1 MLQSCPSL
9 SSRVETDLNPEYKS
23 TWSGG
28 CPDSVSLSSYLTAAI
43 MASEETENT
52 NPKVWEAAVMADHF
66 EKIQKLPDKL
76 DGVPNLRRVPGY
88 KVYCCG
94 QPTIAGFERCLEKVT
109 GTLYPRD
116 GKIIWLNMRQE
127 PIVYV
132 DGNPMCARPSN
143 KIGEYAELGNVT
155 AEDLEVDEK
164 EFLRV
169 VNSRIKNADGKL
181 DYVDVD
187 KKKHSVEAK
196 KVVTLSAVVEKL
208 KEKYPKLVHLRVP
221 ICNSASPLEQ
231 DYDTILSALVGSGVS
246 SPVIVNCQVIGQLN
260 TNPYQRSQW
269 LKYSGRSLPL
279 HHRLY
284 RRLYVQGV
292 STRCQFRGF
301 GGNCARGGCEPPQDG
316 QVQDGL

>member
-1 MLQSCPSL
+1 M
-9 SSRVETDLNPEYKS
+9 
-23 TWSGG
+23 
-28 CPDSVSLSSYLTAAI
+28 SSYLAAAI

-260 TNPYQRSQW
+260 TNPYCR
-269 LKYSGRSLPL
+269 
-279 HHRLY
+279 
-284 RRLYVQGV
+284 
-292 STRCQFRGF
+292 
-301 GGNCARGGCEPPQDG
+301 A
-316 QVQDGL
+316 QVQVQLR